1 MAYRIALFDA
11 DNTLLD
17 FTRAEAEAIR
27 LCLTT
32 HGIPADEATVALYSR
47 VNDRHWKR
55 LEQGLTTRERLK
67 VERFRDFLAEAGY
80 TSDPRRMAEDYLSAL
95 SEQRFLMDG
104 ALALIREL
112 YGRCRLCIV
121 TNGIAAVQRSRFGG
135 CPLAPY
141 FDDVFISE
149 ELGYAKPDPRFFERV
164 AAAIPHFDPAEALV
178 IGDSLTSDIA
188 GGIRAGLDTCWFNR
202 RGEAPPDG
210 MAITYTV
217 SSLSEIPPILL
228 S

>member
-27 LCLTT
+27 ICLAA
-32 HGIPADEATVALYSR
+32 HGIPTDEATVALYSR

-67 VERFRDFLAEAGY
+67 VDRFGDFLAEAGY
-80 TSDPRRMAEDYLSAL
+80 VADPRRMAEDYLSAL

-104 ALALIREL
+104 ASELIRRL
-112 YGRCRLCIV
+112 HGRCRLYIV

-135 CPLAPY
+135 CPLSPY
-141 FDDVFISE
+141 FDGVFISE
-149 ELGYAKPDPRFFERV
+149 DMGYAKPDPRFFDRV
-164 AAAIPHFDPAEALV
+164 AAAIPDFDPAEALV
-178 IGDSLTSDIA
+178 IGDSLTSDIQ
-188 GGIRAGLDTCWFNR
+188 GGIRYGLDTCWFNPQ
-202 RGEAPPDG
+202 GKPPPDG
-210 MAITYTV
+210 MAITHTV
-217 SSLSEIPPILL
+217 ASLSEIPPILL
-228 S
+228 T